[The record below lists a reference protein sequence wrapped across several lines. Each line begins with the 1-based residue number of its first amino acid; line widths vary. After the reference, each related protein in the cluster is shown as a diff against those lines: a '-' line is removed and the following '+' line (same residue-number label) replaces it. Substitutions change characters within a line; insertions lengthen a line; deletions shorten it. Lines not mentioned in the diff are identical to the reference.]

1 VAIAQQIMCSE
12 SFLLMDEPFSGLDL
26 IALRKVQ
33 ELIYEISTA
42 DELNTVV
49 VVTHDIG
56 AALEVADTILLLGR
70 NSDEHGRFKPGARI
84 QATYNLIDRG
94 LAWRK
99 DIAKSPEFLDCLGEI
114 RDRFTLL

>member
-1 VAIAQQIMCSE
+1 MCSE
-12 SFLLMDEPFSGLDL
+12 SLLLMDEPFSGLDL

-33 ELIYEISTA
+33 ELIHGIATA
-42 DELNTVV
+42 DELNTIV

-70 NSDEHGRFKPGARI
+70 NCDEKGRFVPGARI
-84 QATYNLIDRG
+84 QASYNLIERG

-99 DIAKSPEFLDCLGEI
+99 DISTTPEFLDCLKEI